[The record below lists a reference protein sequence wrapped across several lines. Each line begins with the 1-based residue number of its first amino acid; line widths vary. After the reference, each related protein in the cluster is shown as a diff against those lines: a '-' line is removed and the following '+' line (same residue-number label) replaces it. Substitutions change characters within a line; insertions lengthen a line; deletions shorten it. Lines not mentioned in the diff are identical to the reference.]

1 MIPFFTWQCTGWV
14 QGDNTKIILS
24 GLAFC
29 RNHQVNFGGIEQYA
43 RAQIKWNGG
52 FSSLLETLFL
62 AWPST
67 QRGGSLLEEKT
78 SGNVT
83 CGQGCPAPSL
93 HRLDFPLQL
102 SERKEPERFWFW
114 SYFRII
120 TAENI
125 QTAWWLRDFSGFP
138 WSAPEI
144 KAVNTCSSGMITS
157 CWFLLI
163 NILITICTFWQF
175 WTQADGD
182 DSRRLQRWFTG
193 RSWPSEATPSL
204 RQAGFSP
211 TPGHLAA
218 FRSRC
223 ADGCRCGTA
232 DRERLA
238 AFPSEALLS
247 KTRAPKAELL
257 AAVCR
262 CDWPLNSKLLWG
274 PGLGAGIWQSRD
286 LPVPGLLESAQ
297 PLCHRRQH
305 LLGKKCYSCFMDVL
319 ISQLK

>member
-144 KAVNTCSSGMITS
+144 KAVNTCSSGMINS

-204 RQAGFSP
+204 CDKRVSAP
-211 TPGHLAA
+211 HLA
-218 FRSRC
+218 
-223 ADGCRCGTA
+223 TW
-232 DRERLA
+232 L
-238 AFPSEALLS
+238 PSEAGVLMAVGAERLIGSGWLPSPPRLSSPRREHRKQSCLLLS
-247 KTRAPKAELL
+247 
-257 AAVCR
+257 V
-262 CDWPLNSKLLWG
+262 
-274 PGLGAGIWQSRD
+274 GAIGHWI
-286 LPVPGLLESAQ
+286 P
-297 PLCHRRQH
+297 
-305 LLGKKCYSCFMDVL
+305 SCFGVL
-319 ISQLK
+319 GWGQESGRVETCLSLAYWRVPSPSAIVDSTFLEKSAIHVSWVFSFLS